1 MKTVIR
7 MFALLVAVAGL
18 AFAAFAPAASHA
30 QPKHTSIIAGSP
42 VTAAMPGPAP
52 CGFDGCVAATSDR

>member
-1 MKTVIR
+1 MKTIIR

-30 QPKHTSIIAGSP
+30 QPKHTSIIVGSP
-42 VTAAMPGPAP
+42 STADVPGPAP
-52 CGFDGCVAATSDR
+52 CGFDGCVAANQSR